1 VKKSWIL
8 VWLAVA
14 TAAVLAIAP
23 LVGMKILGLS
33 AVFPQGADNI
43 DAYIFWKIRL
53 PRVCTSFL
61 AGAALAVGGA
71 AFQAMFRNPLATPFT
86 LGVSSGASLGATLY
100 VGLGLSFSFLGIS
113 GSSLCA
119 FAGAVLSILVV
130 YTFTRVRRTFSTASM
145 LLVGVAVSFFFSS
158 LILLIQYMSDFT
170 KTFHIL
176 RRLIGGIEAVGF
188 DSVLSLFPFVASG
201 AVIIFSLN
209 RELNLLSTGE
219 DLAASRG
226 VNVAQT
232 KQVIFLGASLM
243 IGGVVSICGPIG
255 FIGMMAP
262 HICRLMIGSDSR
274 YLTFASLLFG
284 GGFLTL
290 CDMLA
295 RTVFAPVELPVG
307 VVTAIMGGPFF
318 FWLLLAGSSERTV
331 F

>member
-1 VKKSWIL
+1 MKKSWIL
-8 VWLAVA
+8 VLMGAASAV
-14 TAAVLAIAP
+14 VFVVAP
-23 LVGMKILGLS
+23 MIGMKILGPE
-33 AVFPQGADNI
+33 AIFPQGGDTI
-43 DAYIFWKIRL
+43 DSYIFWKIRF

-61 AGAALAVGGA
+61 AGAALAMGGA

-86 LGVSSGASLGATLY
+86 LGVSSGASLGTTLY

-119 FAGAVLSILVV
+119 FAGALLSILVV
-130 YTFTRVRRTFSTASM
+130 YSFTQARRTFSTGSM

-226 VNVAQT
+226 VNVVRT

-255 FIGMMAP
+255 FIGMMVP
-262 HICRLMIGSDSR
+262 HICRLIIGPDNR
-274 YLTFASLLFG
+274 YLGLASLMFG

-290 CDMLA
+290 CDILA
-295 RTVFAPVELPVG
+295 RTLFAPVELPVG
-307 VVTAIMGGPFF
+307 VITAILGGPFF